1 MLEQK
6 LQVRVFLFC
15 FGTSLVPPSSRTFA
29 SAKIVNLGRVALLA
43 LYHFLYLLQVDN
55 IVDLISR
62 EDILVERVRWNNIFL
77 ADALRSG
84 VLWILSHKYSMD
96 HLICGLVHFP
106 ERGIRDPV
114 QARYGL

>member
-1 MLEQK
+1 M
-6 LQVRVFLFC
+6 
-15 FGTSLVPPSSRTFA
+15 
-29 SAKIVNLGRVALLA
+29 GRVALLA
-43 LYHFLYLLQVDN
+43 LYHFLYLLQVDD

-114 QARYGL
+114 QACYGL